1 MNKRTQLRGNLN
13 YANVVSTI
21 CLFLLLGGGAAFA
34 ASHLPKNSV
43 GTKQLKNGAVTTQKI
58 AKAAQ
63 TAFAGK
69 QGPPGPKGDAGPVG
83 PSSILSL
90 TKNSPTDLSETGQT
104 STNIATLTGIPAGK
118 YLITAELSIVNFG
131 PPDYLR
137 CNLRVGTTVYPGATV
152 SAGDTGPNLPVGH
165 LTTSAPVDLADT
177 TNATLQCSH
186 DGNGIKPYV
195 DPGLH
200 INAIR
205 TGDLVTQTAP

>member
-1 MNKRTQLRGNLN
+1 MRPKLT
-13 YANVVSTI
+13 YANVMATI
-21 CLFLLLGGGAAFA
+21 AVFIALGGASYAATQ
-34 ASHLPKNSV
+34 LPKNSV
-43 GTKQLKNGAVTTQKI
+43 GTKQLKNGAVTKQKI
-58 AKAAQ
+58 ANAAQ
-63 TAFAGK
+63 KAFAGK
-69 QGPPGPKGDAGPVG
+69 QGLPGAPGPKGDAGPVG

-90 TKNSPTDLSETGQT
+90 TKNSPTDLSETGLT

-131 PPDYLR
+131 LPDYLR

-152 SAGDTGPNLPVGH
+152 SAGVNGVANLPVGH

-186 DGNGIKPYV
+186 DENGTKPYV
-195 DPGLH
+195 DPGMR
-200 INAIR
+200 ITAIR